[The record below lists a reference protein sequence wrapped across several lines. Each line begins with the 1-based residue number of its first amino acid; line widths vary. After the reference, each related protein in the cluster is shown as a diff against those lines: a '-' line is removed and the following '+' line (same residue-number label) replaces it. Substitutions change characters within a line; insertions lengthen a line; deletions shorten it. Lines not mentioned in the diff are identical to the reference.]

1 MISRDEFA
9 HPEFLTDAVW
19 LNQHLSDPD
28 LAIIDIGPEA
38 GFLRGHVPGA
48 VFLADNYERD
58 PELGWVNTFPPER
71 FAATCQ
77 GLGIGDDT
85 LVVVYDNSQSLQAA
99 RFWWVL
105 NYYGHTRVKVLDG
118 GWRAWASGG
127 FPVSFDLSHYAGN
140 HQAGQPPTPVTFTPR
155 IEPSLKCDLAE
166 VQAGLQRSDTIIWD
180 TRSYPEFSGQQDRGH
195 QRRGHIA
202 GAVHLEWFDLM
213 DPATH
218 RFKSPEEIRRRLAE
232 GGFTPD
238 KAVFAY

>member
-1 MISRDEFA
+1 MTSRSEFA
-9 HPEFLTDAVW
+9 HPEFLTDAAW
-19 LNQHLSDPD
+19 LSQHLDDPD
-28 LAIIDIGPEA
+28 LVIIDVGPEA
-38 GFLRGHVPGA
+38 GFQRGHVPGA

-58 PELGWVNTFPPER
+58 PELGWVQTFPPER

-105 NYYGHTRVKVLDG
+105 NYYGHSRVKVLDG
-118 GWRAWASGG
+118 GWRAWVSGE
-127 FPVSFDLSHYAGN
+127 FPVSFALNSPLDS
-140 HQAGQPPTPVTFTPR
+140 QAGQPQTGVTFTPR
-155 IEPSLKCDLAE
+155 TEPSLKCDLAE
-166 VQAGLQRSDTIIWD
+166 VRAGLEHGDTIIWD
-180 TRSYPEFSGQQDRGH
+180 TRSYPEYTGQQDRGH

-218 RFKSPEEIRRRLAE
+218 KFKAPEEIRQRLAE
-232 GGFTPD
+232 RGFTPD